1 MAVGVSVATG
11 VAGSVGIAV
20 SVAAAVAVSV
30 AVSVGIGVAVAEAV
44 AVSVATAVSVAAGV
58 AVPVGTGVAVGIGV
72 AVSVATAVAV
82 SVAIG
87 VTVGRPASQ
96 WKLGDFVVVPLKF
109 APEVELTSTRSEL
122 NCDESLNGG
131 GIGMQKLYS
140 VASVRVIVTV
150 DPVEMQKESL
160 LQRSARGLA

>member
-30 AVSVGIGVAVAEAV
+30 AVSVGTGVAVLV
-44 AVSVATAVSVAAGV
+44 GIAVSVAAGV

-96 WKLGDFVVVPLKF
+96 WKLGDFVVVPLKS
-109 APEVELTSTRSEL
+109 APAVELTSTRSEL
-122 NCDESLNGG
+122 YCDESLNGG

-140 VASVRVIVTV
+140 VAFVRVIVTV
-150 DPVEMQKESL
+150 EPVEMQKESL